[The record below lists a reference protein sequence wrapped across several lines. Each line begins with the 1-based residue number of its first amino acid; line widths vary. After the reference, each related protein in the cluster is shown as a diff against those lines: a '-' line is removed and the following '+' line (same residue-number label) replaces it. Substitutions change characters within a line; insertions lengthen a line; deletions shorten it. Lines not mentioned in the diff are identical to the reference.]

1 MTCGELG
8 SASIASSIRLLIVK
22 SGLRSLLSVIEAK
35 PMNKRRI
42 SLLCLLLVAVFAVSS
57 APAQKKT
64 IILVR
69 HAEKVDASQ
78 DPELSAEG
86 KQRAERLAKVI
97 KKYKPG
103 AVYSTDFKRTRV
115 TVGPAATRRHLQVQ
129 TYDAKKP
136 EELVATMMKSKTKR
150 FLVAGHSNTI
160 PGLANLLGKKELF
173 KNLDDSEYGA
183 IWIVRIEDGQVR
195 KTEIIP
201 Y

>member
-1 MTCGELG
+1 MKLHVIIFTLV
-8 SASIASSIRLLIVK
+8 LV
-22 SGLRSLLSVIEAK
+22 GLFLAD
-35 PMNKRRI
+35 
-42 SLLCLLLVAVFAVSS
+42 
-57 APAQKKT
+57 AQGQATKT

-78 DPELSAEG
+78 DPELSREG
-86 KQRAERLAKVI
+86 KQRAERLVQAI

-103 AVYSTDFKRTRV
+103 AVYSTDFKRTRD
-115 TVGPAATRRHLQVQ
+115 TVAPIATRRHLQIQ
-129 TYDAKKP
+129 TYDPKKP
-136 EELVATMMKSKTKR
+136 DALIDEIMKSKTKR

-160 PGLANLLGKKELF
+160 PGLANLLGKKDLF

-183 IWIVRIEDGQVR
+183 IWIVRIKDGKVR

>member
-1 MTCGELG
+1 M
-8 SASIASSIRLLIVK
+8 VK
-22 SGLRSLLSVIEAK
+22 SFFVILVLA
-35 PMNKRRI
+35 
-42 SLLCLLLVAVFAVSS
+42 LCFIV
-57 APAQKKT
+57 PAIAQNKT

-86 KQRAERLAKVI
+86 KQRAERLAKII

-103 AVYSTDFKRTRV
+103 AVYSTDFKRTRD
-115 TVGPAATRRHLQVQ
+115 TVAPIAARQKLEIQK
-129 TYDAKKP
+129 YDARKP
-136 EELVATMMKSKTKR
+136 AELIDAIMKSKTKR
-150 FLVAGHSNTI
+150 FLISGHSNTI

-173 KNLDDSEYGA
+173 KNLDDAEYGA
-183 IWIVRIEDGQVR
+183 IWIVRIKDGQVR